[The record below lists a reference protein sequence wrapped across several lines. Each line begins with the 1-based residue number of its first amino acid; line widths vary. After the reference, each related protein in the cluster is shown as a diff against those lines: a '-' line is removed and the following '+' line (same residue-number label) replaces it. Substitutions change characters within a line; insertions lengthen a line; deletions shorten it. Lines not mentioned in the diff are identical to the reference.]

1 MCFRPSRDGRRR
13 SQGLRRPESRLSR
26 CELEGRK
33 TPEQDKQ
40 EGIRKLGKRIVTNEA
55 SVSQKN
61 GTDVFLSIIF
71 ILLHLA
77 DLPCLSTG
85 FFPTGVKLIHQCME
99 TGIVT
104 GFQQMT
110 KLMNHHMLDAP
121 FRQQQ
126 QIGREADGLILDIAD
141 TPTRDHRLVID
152 HRRGHTHLL

>member
-1 MCFRPSRDGRRR
+1 MLALTLPS
-13 SQGLRRPESRLSR
+13 ESRLDHRS
-26 CELEGRK
+26 
-33 TPEQDKQ
+33 
-40 EGIRKLGKRIVTNEA
+40 KLGKRIVTNEA